1 MCKLVDHSKWI
12 RRQIA
17 MGDIDVHSSSSLA
30 SNYGHLTP
38 QSESVWF
45 LSEFH
50 TIYIFWTRNFSPLIN
65 QCQSFSVSIRRRF
78 SVECGFCFC
87 AYVDIF
93 TEHINYIDTKK
104 IVWTLLIESDHE
116 FAACAKCNRYMNR
129 LSFYLS
135 IYLLVQFT
143 RALTTFCFK
152 NWIIDEPITSSPWD
166 LMNQRS

>member
-104 IVWTLLIESDHE
+104 NRVNIIDWIRSWICSVCKVQPIHEPSIV
-116 FAACAKCNRYMNR
+116 
-129 LSFYLS
+129 LS
-135 IYLLVQFT
+135 IYLSIFWCNL
-143 RALTTFCFK
+143 RAHSQHFASK
-152 NWIIDEPITSSPWD
+152 IE
-166 LMNQRS
+166 